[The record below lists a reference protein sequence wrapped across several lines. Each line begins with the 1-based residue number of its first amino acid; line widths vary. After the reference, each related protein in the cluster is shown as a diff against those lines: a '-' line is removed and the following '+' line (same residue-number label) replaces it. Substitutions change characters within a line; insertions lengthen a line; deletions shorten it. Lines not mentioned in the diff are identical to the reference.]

1 MLCDAA
7 GIPLAVVI
15 DGANRHDMKLT
26 GPTLDAL
33 VIERPQPSED
43 QPQGVCLDKGYDYDA
58 VRELL
63 TASSYVPHIRGRGE
77 EAEDLKR
84 HPEAKARRWVVERDH
99 GWLNRYRAIL
109 IRWCKKPANYLA
121 CLHLAC
127 GLITYQQAGL
137 FG

>member
-1 MLCDAA
+1 
-7 GIPLAVVI
+7 V
-15 DGANRHDMKLT
+15 
-26 GPTLDAL
+26 
-33 VIERPQPSED
+33 
-43 QPQGVCLDKGYDYDA
+43 

-63 TASSYVPHIRGRGE
+63 TASGYVPHIRARGE
-77 EAEDLKR
+77 EADDLKR
-84 HPEAKARRWVVERDH
+84 HPDAKARRWVVERDH

-121 CLHLAC
+121 CLHMAC